1 MTRQNIARL
10 LLVAAALVVGM
21 LLFRHW
27 PKDQTV
33 HYVLGD
39 SAARVRELDA
49 RWADDEASASREDWT
64 RKDSFRYSQGDAP
77 RVVTSAPRLPD
88 GDYTVEIEI
97 LAANERNLVKRHVS
111 LAGSGSTSI
120 DLAPAVPR

>member
-1 MTRQNIARL
+1 VDRKRILRL
-10 LLVAAALVVGM
+10 LFVAAALLVAMVV
-21 LLFRHW
+21 LQHW

-39 SAARVRELDA
+39 GAMRVRELDA
-49 RWADDEASASREDWT
+49 RWADDDASASQEDWT
-64 RKDSFRYSQGDAP
+64 RKDSFRYTQGEAP
-77 RVVTSAPRLPD
+77 RVVTAAPHLPD

-97 LAANERNLVKRHVS
+97 LAANEHSLVKRHVT

-120 DLAPAVPR
+120 DLGPAVPR

>member
-1 MTRQNIARL
+1 VDRKRILRL
-10 LLVAAALVVGM
+10 LFVAAAAVVAV
-21 LLFRHW
+21 LLFRQW

-39 SAARVRELDA
+39 GAPRVVRVDA
-49 RWADDEASASREDWT
+49 RWADDDASAAQEDWT
-64 RKDSFRYSQGDAP
+64 RKDSFRYTQGEAP
-77 RVVTSAPRLPD
+77 RVVTAAPHLPD

-97 LAANERNLVKRHVS
+97 LAANERNLVKRHVT

-120 DLAPAVPR
+120 DLAPQVPR